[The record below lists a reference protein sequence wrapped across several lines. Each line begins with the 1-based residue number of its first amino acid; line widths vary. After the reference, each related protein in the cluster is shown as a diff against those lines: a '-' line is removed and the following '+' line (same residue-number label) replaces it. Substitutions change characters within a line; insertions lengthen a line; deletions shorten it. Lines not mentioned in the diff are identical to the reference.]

1 MPVYIT
7 HAHITLGESRDEKR
21 QAARARLRSQVGE
34 TYNYTCNDVY
44 RTPYI
49 CRSCLATTIG
59 MLILLGGGFVTLVGF
74 RPGFFKDVTSQNI
87 SSSSNVSVTTEGMPV
102 DANEL
107 NFLTYIGPVLMGI
120 GFFLV
125 MMSVVLFCEIKDR
138 FTTTIGPSTRN
149 KNITK
154 NELYDKLIEEFRK
167 NYFRGIEVPI
177 RRRSS
182 RKKVFPFTGNINHT
196 ELKID
201 NRESSLTTISPEF
214 VNKKRRLPR
223 RTYSERSPTLHAKRI
238 RKERLLEPDS
248 WMKTVSLPNIGNR
261 SESYE
266 MQSIFVAGGVPSKR
280 NSVSHGSSVPKCEKL
295 ETNGSKEP
303 VGLDNPAFK
312 GSPTERR
319 KLLLKSPTRSTDNS
333 HSDPG
338 SPQATVMV
346 HTAYIHNEDSAS
358 LSVSIPLDGSVFPD
372 VSCSNS
378 TLPESVFE
386 HDSCIGL
393 EKDIHIKC
401 ESTNKHIVKN
411 INGASLSRDLH
422 EINICM
428 CKTESEVTDSQSK
441 SFSTCTTDASL
452 SLSWESFPNESLG
465 NKTLA
470 SGGPHSCL
478 YQSVNEGDDW
488 EPRTNVQT
496 YRPLVKSLSLSS
508 TREYVSSFGC
518 DSDSFCSKR
527 GDIGLFRSES
537 CLDKVG
543 YYSVVAIEGG
553 TLSIDSIELSDN
565 IMKNFEMAEMA
576 YV

>member
-1 MPVYIT
+1 MPVYVT

-34 TYNYTCNDVY
+34 TYNYTCNDIY

-49 CRSCLATTIG
+49 CRSCLVTTIG

-74 RPGFFKDVTSQNI
+74 RPGFLEDATSQNL
-87 SSSSNVSVTTEGMPV
+87 SSNSNVSVTTEGIPV
-102 DANEL
+102 DVSGL

-138 FTTTIGPSTRN
+138 FTTAIGPSTRN

-182 RKKVFPFTGNINHT
+182 RKKVFPFTGNTNHS
-196 ELKID
+196 EIKID
-201 NRESSLTTISPEF
+201 NRESSQTAISPEI

-223 RTYSERSPTLHAKRI
+223 RTYSERSPNLRVKRI
-238 RKERLLEPDS
+238 RKGRLLEPDS

-261 SESYE
+261 GESYE
-266 MQSIFVAGGVPSKR
+266 MQSMFGAGGGASKP
-280 NSVSHGSSVPKCEKL
+280 NIVTHGSCVPKFEIFQIS
-295 ETNGSKEP
+295 GSKER

-319 KLLLKSPTRSTDNS
+319 KLLSKSPSTSMDNS
-333 HSDPG
+333 HSDAG
-338 SPQATVMV
+338 SPQSTVMV

-358 LSVSIPLDGSVFPD
+358 LSISIPLDDSMFPD
-372 VSCSNS
+372 FSCSDS
-378 TLPESVFE
+378 SVFE
-386 HDSCIGL
+386 HDSSIGL
-393 EKDIHIKC
+393 EREIHIKC
-401 ESTNKHIVKN
+401 ESSNKHIDQN
-411 INGASLSRDLH
+411 YNGASLSRDLN
-422 EINICM
+422 EKNICI
-428 CKTESEVTDSQSK
+428 CKKESEVTDSQSK

-452 SLSWESFPNESLG
+452 SLSWESFPNESVG
-465 NKTLA
+465 NEKLA
-470 SGGPHSCL
+470 SGGPHSSLCR
-478 YQSVNEGDDW
+478 SINEGDDW
-488 EPRTNVQT
+488 EPRAN
-496 YRPLVKSLSLSS
+496 RPLVKSLSLSS
-508 TREYVSSFGC
+508 TREYVSSFTG
-518 DSDSFCSKR
+518 DSDSLCSKR
-527 GDIGLFRSES
+527 EGIGFFRSES
-537 CLDKVG
+537 CLDKIG
-543 YYSVVAIEGG
+543 YYSVLAIEGG
-553 TLSIDSIELSDN
+553 TLSIDSIELSDG